1 MLQHTPGMPLDRKIM
16 QKNALDLSF
25 RSDQELGVSLEP
37 SAERPLFRVLRT
49 YAPSVFL
56 ALVACLLAVPLAGA
70 QSDNRPVPTPSLF
83 IEVQLDVPLKLSHLR
98 PGSVLE
104 GKVTREVYAGNRQL
118 FPAGSRVHLTVGDLE
133 RRPRE
138 HHDHWPWVVHLFAP
152 RHENYPSFQSASISL
167 PDGTRIPMRV
177 SFLSAIHQIEVS
189 TRAKPAAQSHEVTQA
204 TSKVTSGK
212 KKARRQMSGS
222 GPTWI
227 LEAERPRG
235 RDLPST
241 ASGEN
246 CSNPVPPPLPEM
258 LAAGT
263 QAQVILLERL
273 SASKNHAGDSF
284 QVRLLEPV
292 CLGSRVVLPEGA
304 LFEGHIVRSV
314 PPRWLSRPGSL
325 YLTFTKFALRTGEG
339 AAIVASLADAEVDQ
353 RSRITMNSEGGLRG
367 GSPGKA
373 RLLIDLG
380 VTGGIA
386 KVSDDSFQLI
396 AEALIS
402 TATDAS
408 TAGSARL
415 VAAAL
420 SALYLITRHGRDVI
434 LPKYTKMDITF
445 DQPFRPPDE
454 KRQSV
459 VRNPD

>member
-1 MLQHTPGMPLDRKIM
+1 ME
-16 QKNALDLSF
+16 KNVLDLSF
-25 RSDQELGVSLEP
+25 RPDQELGVSP
-37 SAERPLFRVLRT
+37 ERPLRGVLRT
-49 YAPSVFL
+49 YAPPVFL
-56 ALVACLLAVPLAGA
+56 ALVASLLAVCFAGA
-70 QSDNRPVPTPSLF
+70 ESDHRPVPTPTLF
-83 IEVQLDVPLKLSHLR
+83 IEVQLDAPLKLSHLR

-104 GKVTREVYAGNRQL
+104 GKVARDVYSGDRQL
-118 FPAGSRVHLTVGDLE
+118 FPAASRVHLTVGNLE
-133 RRPRE
+133 RRRRE
-138 HHDHWPWVVHLFAP
+138 RNDHWPWVVRFFAP
-152 RHENYPSFQSASISL
+152 RHENYPSVQSASIAL
-167 PDGTRIPMRV
+167 PDGMGIPMRL
-177 SFLSAIHQIEVS
+177 SFVSAIHQVGIS
-189 TRAKPAAQSHEVTQA
+189 TRAKPAVRPQEASQA
-204 TSKVTSGK
+204 TSRVTPGKRRARQQKSGT
-212 KKARRQMSGS
+212 

-227 LEAERPRG
+227 LEAERPTG
-235 RDLPST
+235 WDLPST
-241 ASGEN
+241 AYREN
-246 CSNPVPPPLPEM
+246 RSDPVSPILSET
-258 LAAGT
+258 LAAST
-263 QAQVILLERL
+263 QAQVILLGRL
-273 SASKNHAGDSF
+273 SASQNHAGDSF

-353 RSRITMNSEGGLRG
+353 RSRLTMNSEGGLRG

-415 VAAAL
+415 VGAAF
-420 SALYLITRHGRDVI
+420 STLYLITRHGRDVI

-454 KRQSV
+454 KRQSA

>member
-1 MLQHTPGMPLDRKIM
+1 ME
-16 QKNALDLSF
+16 KNALDLSF
-25 RSDQELGVSLEP
+25 RSDQELGVSLGP
-37 SAERPLFRVLRT
+37 SAERILPRVLRT

-83 IEVQLDVPLKLSHLR
+83 IEVQLDAPLKLSHLE
-98 PGSVLE
+98 PGNALQ
-104 GKVTREVYAGNRQL
+104 GKVAHDVYSGNRLL

-138 HHDHWPWVVHLFAP
+138 GNDHWPWVVQFFTP
-152 RHENYPSFQSASISL
+152 RHEYYPSFQSASISL
-167 PDGTRIPMRV
+167 PDGTGIPMRL
-177 SFLSAIHQIEVS
+177 SFLSAIHQVEVS
-189 TRAKPAAQSHEVTQA
+189 AWAKPAAQTQEASQA

-212 KKARRQMSGS
+212 KKARQQMSGS

-246 CSNPVPPPLPEM
+246 CSNPVPPALPEM

-284 QVRLLEPV
+284 QARLLEPV
-292 CLGSRVVLPEGA
+292 RLGSRVVLPEGG
-304 LFEGHIVRSV
+304 LFEGHVVRSV

-325 YLTFTKFALRTGEG
+325 YLTFTKFALPTGEG
-339 AAIVASLADAEVDQ
+339 AAIAASLAGAEVDQ

-396 AEALIS
+396 AETLIS

-415 VAAAL
+415 VGAAF

-445 DQPFRPPDE
+445 NQPLSFVIVRAPTRREQHGRKRPH
-454 KRQSV
+454 SLS
-459 VRNPD
+459 